1 MSASDDPPRRAGAI
15 LTVNLGAIAAN
26 WRGLR
31 DAGRASGR
39 PVDCAAVLKA
49 DAYGT
54 GAAAVGPRLAAEGCR
69 QFFVAHIDE
78 GIALRAALPEHPIY
92 VLNGLLPGAEGDL
105 VQNGLTPVLNHLGQ
119 LNAWRA
125 AAQRFS
131 RALDAVIHIDTGM
144 HRLGF
149 SAEEALALSNDRGRL
164 RGLRLALIM
173 SHLVASEEPNAAI
186 NYEQLSRF
194 RNFVR
199 VMPGAPTSL
208 ANSSG
213 IFLGPDYHFDLLRP
227 GAALY
232 GINPLPGRDNP
243 MFPVVTLHA
252 RILQTRRIDA
262 FQTVGYGGAWRS
274 ARPSRIATIAL
285 GYADGYFRILVNRT
299 HVHLAGYRVPVIGR
313 ISMDLVTIDVTEV
326 PEALCDTGAMVE
338 VLGEHMTAD
347 DLADHG
353 RTNAYE
359 IMTSLGRRYARLH
372 VDQPVEVAEEAP
384 PPSPDASDQPNGQP
398 NGTQPESTT

>member
-1 MSASDDPPRRAGAI
+1 MSSSDDATRRAGAI
-15 LTVNLGAIAAN
+15 LTVDLGAIAAN

-31 DAGRASGR
+31 DAGRAAGR

-49 DAYGT
+49 DAYGC
-54 GAAAVGPRLAAEGCR
+54 GATIVGPRLAAEGCR
-69 QFFVAHIDE
+69 QFFVAHLEE
-78 GIALRAALPEHPIY
+78 GIALRKAMPEHPIY
-92 VLNGLLPGAEGDL
+92 VLNGLLANTDADFVEH
-105 VQNGLTPVLNHLGQ
+105 NLTPVLNHLGQ

-125 AAQRFS
+125 AAQRFN
-131 RALDAVIHIDTGM
+131 RPLDAIIHIDTGM

-149 SAEEALALSNDRGRL
+149 GAEEAQVLVNERGRL
-164 RGLRLALIM
+164 RGLRLALLM
-173 SHLVASEEPNAAI
+173 SHLVASEEPNNAI
-186 NYEQLSRF
+186 NGEQLSRF

-199 VMPGAPTSL
+199 AMPGAPTSL

-243 MFPVVTLHA
+243 MLAVVTLQA

-274 ARPSRIATIAL
+274 ARPSRVATIAL
-285 GYADGYFRILVNRT
+285 GYADGYFRILINRT
-299 HVHLAGYRVPVIGR
+299 HVHLAGHRVPVIGR

-326 PEALCDTGAMVE
+326 PEALCETGAVVE
-338 VLGEHMTAD
+338 ILGPHMTAD
-347 DLADHG
+347 DLADHA

-359 IMTSLGRRYARLH
+359 VMTALGRRYARVY
-372 VDQPVEVAEEAP
+372 VDEPVNGAESDPEIAP
-384 PPSPDASDQPNGQP
+384 ETSP
-398 NGTQPESTT
+398 

>member
-1 MSASDDPPRRAGAI
+1 MSSTDDATRRAGAI
-15 LTVNLGAIAAN
+15 LTVDLGAIAAN

-31 DAGRASGR
+31 DAGRAAGR

-54 GAAAVGPRLAAEGCR
+54 GASIVGPRLAAEGCR
-69 QFFVAHIDE
+69 QFFVAHLDE
-78 GIALRAALPEHPIY
+78 GISLRKVLPEHPIY
-92 VLNGLLPGAEGDL
+92 VLNGLLPGTEGDF
-105 VQNGLTPVLNHLGQ
+105 VEHELTPALNHLAQ
-119 LNAWRA
+119 LNNWRA
-125 AAQRFS
+125 AAQRFN

-149 SAEEALALSNDRGRL
+149 SPEEAQVLINERGRL
-164 RGLRLALIM
+164 RGLRLALLM
-173 SHLVASEEPNAAI
+173 SHLVSSEEPDSTI
-186 NYEQLSRF
+186 NGEQLSRF
-194 RNFVR
+194 RSFVR
-199 VMPGAPTSL
+199 AMPGAPSSL

-243 MFPVVTLHA
+243 MLPVVTLEA

-274 ARPSRIATIAL
+274 ARPSRVATIAL

-299 HVHLAGYRVPVIGR
+299 HVHLAGHRVPVIGR
-313 ISMDLVTIDVTEV
+313 VSMDLVTIDVTDV
-326 PEALCDTGAMVE
+326 PEEVSDVGDTVE
-338 VLGEHMTAD
+338 ILGPHMTAD
-347 DLADHG
+347 DLADHA

-359 IMTSLGRRYARLH
+359 VMTALGRRYARLY
-372 VDQPVEVAEEAP
+372 VDR
-384 PPSPDASDQPNGQP
+384 
-398 NGTQPESTT
+398 PESAT

>member
-1 MSASDDPPRRAGAI
+1 MSQRRRRLRPSGTCPRGSAKGTMSMSDDATRRAGAI
-15 LTVNLGAIAAN
+15 LTVDLGAIAAN

-31 DAGRASGR
+31 DAGRAAGR

-54 GAAAVGPRLAAEGCR
+54 GATIVGPRLAAEGCR
-69 QFFVAHIDE
+69 QFFVAHLEE
-78 GIALRAALPEHPIY
+78 GIALRKAMPEHPIY
-92 VLNGLLPGAEGDL
+92 VLNGLLANTDADFVEHD
-105 VQNGLTPVLNHLGQ
+105 LTPVLNHLGQ

-125 AAQRFS
+125 AAQRFN
-131 RALDAVIHIDTGM
+131 RPLDAIIHIDTGM

-149 SAEEALALSNDRGRL
+149 GAEEAQVLINERGRL
-164 RGLRLALIM
+164 RGLRLALLM
-173 SHLVASEEPNAAI
+173 SHLVASEEPNNAI
-186 NYEQLSRF
+186 NGEQLSRF

-199 VMPGAPTSL
+199 AMPGAPTSL

-243 MFPVVTLHA
+243 MLPVVTLQA

-274 ARPSRIATIAL
+274 ARPSRVATIAL
-285 GYADGYFRILVNRT
+285 GYADGYFRILINRT
-299 HVHLAGYRVPVIGR
+299 HVHLAGHRVPVIGR

-326 PEALCDTGAMVE
+326 PEALCETGAR
-338 VLGEHMTAD
+338 
-347 DLADHG
+347 G
-353 RTNAYE
+353 RDPGPAHD
-359 IMTSLGRRYARLH
+359 GRRPRRPCAHQRLRGHDRARPALC
-372 VDQPVEVAEEAP
+372 PRLCRSAGE
-384 PPSPDASDQPNGQP
+384 
-398 NGTQPESTT
+398 

>member
-1 MSASDDPPRRAGAI
+1 MSALDDDPARRAGAI
-15 LTVNLGAIAAN
+15 LTIDLGAIAAN

-31 DAGRASGR
+31 DAGRADGR
-39 PVDCAAVLKA
+39 PIDCAAVLKA

-54 GAAAVGPRLAAEGCR
+54 GAAMVGPRLAAEGCR

-78 GIALRAALPEHPIY
+78 GIALRAVVPDHPIC
-92 VLNGLLPGAEGDL
+92 VLNGLLPGTDGDF
-105 VQNGLTPVLNHLGQ
+105 VEHRLTPALNHLGQ

-125 AAQRFS
+125 AAQRFN
-131 RALDAVIHIDTGM
+131 RPLDAIIHIDTGM

-149 SAEEALALSNDRGRL
+149 SPDEAQMLINERGRL
-164 RGLRLALIM
+164 RGLRLALLM
-173 SHLVASEEPNAAI
+173 SHLVASEEQGNPVNG
-186 NYEQLSRF
+186 EQLSRF

-199 VMPGAPTSL
+199 AMPGAPASL

-232 GINPLPGRDNP
+232 GINPLPGQANP
-243 MFPVVTLHA
+243 MLPVVSLHA

-285 GYADGYFRILVNRT
+285 GYADGYFRTLIHRT
-299 HVHLAGYRVPVIGR
+299 HVYLAGHRVPVIGR
-313 ISMDLVTIDVTEV
+313 ISMDLVTIDVTDI
-326 PEALCDTGAMVE
+326 PESECQLGSAVE
-338 VLGEHMTAD
+338 VLGAHVTAE
-347 DLADHG
+347 DLADHA

-359 IMTSLGRRYARLH
+359 VMTALGRRYARLY
-372 VDQPVEVAEEAP
+372 VDRPET
-384 PPSPDASDQPNGQP
+384 AS
-398 NGTQPESTT
+398 